1 MNKIAWVLLS
11 ALLILALLISGAGF
25 GGYWWLFQRPLPET
39 SGTLQVPGL
48 QGRVEVIRDR
58 WGIPHLYAESVDDLF
73 FAQGYV
79 TAGDRLAQM
88 EVQRRLGSGRL
99 AEVAG
104 PSALETDR
112 FMRTLGLRRVAE
124 AEWAALQK
132 DPVIYDTRY
141 QDAARILIAY
151 TNGVNA
157 YIETHRDRLPL
168 EFLLL
173 GVSPEPWSPVDSLV
187 WGKVMALSQCANMEY
202 ELARMTLIER
212 LGKGKTDELVPAYPA
227 DAPLIVPDSLGA
239 RREPGQRDDDHPQ
252 PSPGAWAYLQRI
264 RAATGLGGPGA
275 GSNNWVI
282 DGTRTASGKPL
293 LANDPHMS
301 IQMPALW
308 YLVHLHGPGWNV
320 IGASLP
326 GVPGV
331 VLGHNDRIAW
341 GATNSIA
348 DVQDLYV
355 EHLRP
360 TDPPQYE
367 FRQEWYPT
375 QVITET
381 ILVRDGALQT
391 LRVVYTRH
399 GPLISDVLPEATLPM
414 ALRWTA
420 LDVSPML
427 PALLALNRAGN
438 WDEFRAALR
447 LWAAPSL
454 NMVYADVDGH
464 IGYQLPGRIPIR
476 ASGQGAVPMAGW
488 TGEYEWEGFIPFDAL
503 PSRYNPPEG
512 YIVTA
517 NNRIVGD
524 NYPYLLANESDTGD
538 RARRIT
544 DLLTERRG
552 LTARDFQVIQN
563 DVLSLSADRIVPYLL
578 RVTPQNVT
586 QQEVLAYLENWDR
599 RLTTDSQ
606 GACVFQVWRQH
617 ILLNTIGDE
626 LGDLTDL
633 YLSTPHAI
641 LFLERLLDHPAADWF
656 DDTRTPERETWTE
669 IARRSLKD
677 AIQELEER
685 LGPNPAGWTWG
696 RLHTATFK
704 NQVAIHPLLEMILN
718 RGPVATP
725 GDILTVN
732 VGTYGRRY
740 QQTSLPAYRQIV
752 DLGEWREGW
761 MVHTVGQSG
770 HPASPHY
777 DDLLPLW
784 ANGHYAPMLF
794 DRVDVEANAGAT
806 LVLTP

>member
-1 MNKIAWVLLS
+1 MRNKIT
-11 ALLILALLISGAGF
+11 LALLIVALILTLLSGTGI
-25 GGYWWLFQRPLPET
+25 GGYWFLFQRPLPET
-39 SGTLQVPGL
+39 SGTLQLPGL
-48 QGRVEVIRDR
+48 QGPVEVIRDR
-58 WGIPHLYAESVDDLF
+58 WGIPHIYADSVDDLF

-104 PSALETDR
+104 SSALETDR
-112 FMRTLGLRRVAE
+112 LMRTLGLRRVAE
-124 AEWAALQK
+124 TEWTALQK

-141 QDAARILIAY
+141 QDAARILKAY

-212 LGKGKTDELVPAYPA
+212 LGKGKTDELVPAYSP
-227 DAPLIVPDSLGA
+227 DAPLIVPSMT
-239 RREPGQRDDDHPQ
+239 Q
-252 PSPGAWAYLQRI
+252 PGAESTTSAPLAYI
-264 RAATGLGGPGA
+264 RALPGPFGGPGT

-282 DGTRTASGKPL
+282 DGTRSASGKPL

-308 YLVHLHGPGWNV
+308 YLVHLHGPGFDV

-355 EHLRP
+355 EHIRP

-367 FRQEWYPT
+367 FRQEWHVA

-381 ILVRDGALQT
+381 IQVRDGTPQT

-399 GPLISDVLPEATLPM
+399 GPLVSEVLPEATLPM
-414 ALRWTA
+414 SLRWTA
-420 LDVSPML
+420 LEVSPML
-427 PALLALNRAGN
+427 PALLALNRADN

-447 LWAAPSL
+447 FWVAPSL
-454 NMVYADVDGH
+454 NMVYADVDGN

-476 ASGQGAVPMAGW
+476 ANGQGAVPMAGW
-488 TGEYEWEGFIPFDAL
+488 TGEYEWTGFIPFDQL

-512 YIVTA
+512 YIITA

-524 NYPYLLANESDTGD
+524 DYPYLLANEADTGD
-538 RARRIT
+538 RARRIST
-544 DLLTERRG
+544 LLTERRG
-552 LTARDFQVIQN
+552 LTARDLQVIQN
-563 DVLSLSADRIVPYLL
+563 DVLSLSADRLVPYLL
-578 RVTPQNVT
+578 RITPQNVT
-586 QQEVLAYLENWDR
+586 QQEVLAYLESWDR

-617 ILLNTIGDE
+617 LLLNTFGDE
-626 LGDLTDL
+626 LGDLIDL
-633 YLSTPHAI
+633 YLSTPHSIAC
-641 LFLERLLDHPAADWF
+641 LERLVGNPTADWF
-656 DDTRTPERETWTE
+656 DDTRTPERETWAE

-685 LGPNPAGWTWG
+685 LGPNTAGWTWG
-696 RLHTATFK
+696 RLHTATFQ
-704 NQVAIHPLLEMILN
+704 NQIAINPLLETVFN

-761 MVHTVGQSG
+761 MVQTVGQSG

-784 ANGHYAPMLF
+784 ASGHYAPMLF
-794 DRVDVEANAGAT
+794 DRLDVLANAEAT
-806 LVLTP
+806 LRLVP